1 MQVFINAIL
10 AKKVN
15 FMFNRACKDAHN
27 ELKRCVTSAPI
38 MQPLNWDE
46 PFEIIC
52 DASDYKVGAVFGQRI
67 GNNLHVIAYTSSM
80 LDEKQSNYHITK
92 KELLAV
98 VFALEKFRSY
108 LLSTKVVVFIDHTT
122 LRYLLK
128 KN

>member
-1 MQVFINAIL
+1 
-10 AKKVN
+10 
-15 FMFNRACKDAHN
+15 MFNRACKDAHN

-52 DASDYKVGAVFGQRI
+52 DASDYTVGAVFGQRI
-67 GNNLHVIAYTSSM
+67 GNNLHVIAYTCSM

-92 KELLAV
+92 
-98 VFALEKFRSY
+98 KFRSY